1 MGDRSAIVITNSEDN
16 LSNITLY
23 AQWGGKQNLVAV
35 RNVLSREDVAI
46 GDYSRLSA
54 QLFYEFSQLT
64 GFAGG
69 YGLRIFT
76 GDVDLWED
84 NPSVIVNSDTGEYC
98 VQGEET
104 QYEYALPSVQERYG
118 QYLIDAETN

>member
-54 QLFYEFSQLT
+54 QLFHEFSQLT